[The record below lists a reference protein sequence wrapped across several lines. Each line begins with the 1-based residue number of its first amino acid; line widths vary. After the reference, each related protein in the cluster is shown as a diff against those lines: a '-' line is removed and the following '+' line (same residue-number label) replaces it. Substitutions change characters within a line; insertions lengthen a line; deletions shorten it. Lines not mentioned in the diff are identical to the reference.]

1 MKIILAIFSVLAS
14 FGLIIHLWARHPVDT
29 VLMRL
34 LWSVVLLLPFVGWM
48 LYGAFYSP
56 PSVQPEDMRA
66 DETSGI
72 G

>member
-1 MKIILAIFSVLAS
+1 MKVILIILTVLVS
-14 FGLIIHLWARHPVDT
+14 GGLIIHLWVRHPVDT
-29 VLMRL
+29 VLKRL
-34 LWSVVLLLPFVGWM
+34 FWSVVLLLPFVGWV

-56 PSVQPEDMRA
+56 PSVQPRDMRA